1 MKILFKFI
9 EIILFTVN
17 KIKGDKLEHFFLASM
32 LGYLFI
38 VVPGVF
44 WGLKIKIIG
53 FILCLLIFI
62 YKEIVRDK
70 AQKLGTFDIKDILWG
85 LFATI
90 LILFNS
96 IL

>member
-38 VVPGVF
+38 VVPGIF
-44 WGLKIKIIG
+44 QGLKIKIIG
-53 FILCLLIFI
+53 FILCLLII
-62 YKEIVRDK
+62 TYKEIVRDK
-70 AQKLGTFDIKDILWG
+70 IQKLGTPSIMDIFWG
-85 LFATI
+85 YLAISLI
-90 LILFNS
+90 LINS
-96 IL
+96 LL